1 MTIPIRHKRP
11 IKEDFCDDHTS
22 SDFLLAQ
29 AISSIENEGVNEYER
44 PKGKCYR
51 RPGSKRLSFPDDS
64 NTSQGGSKS
73 YHASHHGSSFPSFKT
88 LISSTVSSDSD
99 DNSEIIN
106 TDLIEFIGKKKNFI
120 LNLISDSSFSSE
132 YYTRSERRMAL
143 HRCNSLRDF
152 ERNAVKEASLICSRM
167 KEYVGSGFA
176 PCEPYI
182 SHIFQEILTEKKNP
196 NPDDICDYGGYFPVT
211 IKIRKFN
218 SILKTIEFI
227 IFPEVLTEYLMVTKT
242 IIL

>member
-1 MTIPIRHKRP
+1 
-11 IKEDFCDDHTS
+11 
-22 SDFLLAQ
+22 
-29 AISSIENEGVNEYER
+29 
-44 PKGKCYR
+44 
-51 RPGSKRLSFPDDS
+51 
-64 NTSQGGSKS
+64 
-73 YHASHHGSSFPSFKT
+73 
-88 LISSTVSSDSD
+88 
-99 DNSEIIN
+99 
-106 TDLIEFIGKKKNFI
+106 
-120 LNLISDSSFSSE
+120 
-132 YYTRSERRMAL
+132 MAL

-218 SILKTIEFI
+218 SIFKTIEFI
-227 IFPEVLTEYLMVTKT
+227 IFPEVLTEYLMFTNKLSYEKASIMLHGNGVSEATG
-242 IIL
+242 LDEFVNWSSLS